1 MAKARVH
8 KNEIGNFIKSVLP
21 RLTSKPAQDALASL
35 NVSMHGEDG
44 DMRDIIDIYS
54 EVAEKTK
61 SLTKDQ
67 KIAVT
72 EGLAGKIFAV

>member
-1 MAKARVH
+1 
-8 KNEIGNFIKSVLP
+8 
-21 RLTSKPAQDALASL
+21 
-35 NVSMHGEDG
+35 MHGEDG